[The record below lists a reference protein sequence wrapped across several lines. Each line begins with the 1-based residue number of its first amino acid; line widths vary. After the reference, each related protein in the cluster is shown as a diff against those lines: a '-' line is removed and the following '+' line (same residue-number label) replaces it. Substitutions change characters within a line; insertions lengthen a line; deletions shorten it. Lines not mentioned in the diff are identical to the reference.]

1 MADSKIVISAD
12 VSGVERGVD
21 KAKKS
26 LHTLGGAGQRAGAQ
40 AAAGIDKVAAGADG
54 AAKAA
59 DAAAKRVERSS
70 RALENS
76 IKRDIALLTAGGKA
90 SREYYEA
97 LANQRG
103 VDQSRL
109 DPLLKQLDALNAKTK
124 RNTIS
129 QGQYNNA
136 LRQVPA
142 QLTDVVTQ
150 LAGGQNPL
158 LIALQQG
165 GQLRDSF
172 GGFGTM
178 FKGLASVI
186 TPARL
191 AMAGATGAVGA
202 LAYAMYKGGEE
213 SRAYQNALILAGES
227 AGISA
232 GRLQDAADAAGKTTG
247 SYGDAR
253 EAVLAFVKS
262 GAVGAENYR
271 QFAESVTLQ
280 SQATG
285 DSIGDLVEKYTEI
298 ANDPLK
304 AVVALSRTYQSMTA
318 DVYAQVKALQEQG
331 REQEA
336 VALVQKKYAA
346 ESAEMSKRVIENL
359 GFIEQG
365 WLNIKNA
372 ASGAWEAMK
381 SVGRKQTLQQ
391 QLADVEKRLS
401 AGGAVLGGSG
411 LYGGLYQTYSPAEK
425 KRLEAERERI
435 KREIEIEDAVAWG
448 EKYLADAGRK
458 GVEAQDYFMRL
469 TTQNLSKEQRRVE
482 ELTEAR
488 KRLND
493 LRNSGASRESVAAAE
508 KEIKLLEKRHDAERL
523 SESKRGSGKGSSLSQ
538 NQQKLAALAKKYG
551 EDPAKWLALYQIE
564 SASGKDLL
572 NEKSGALG
580 HFQVMPQYLRDYGLT
595 RAGAYDLEKSFLA
608 VRKHHAAQSAKLR
621 RRLGRDLT
629 AGEYYLGHQQGW
641 GGAAALLSNPDKN
654 VIDALATI
662 MSRGRAQAAVSQN
675 GGNRHMTAR
684 QFADLWI
691 KKANDLQRQF
701 AEKGHGSLDSAS
713 AGGFGA
719 FEPSAFDKWAE
730 NFNQRIE
737 KAKIQAK
744 LQMENF
750 GKTITEQAN
759 LLSLP
764 EFKTWDEAR
773 QKEALEAAKAADAQ
787 TDLNKSV
794 AKYLEL
800 VSQFAKPSG
809 VVDFAAEL
817 ELANR
822 ALSEGLIDLEQYA
835 HWLERIKGQK
845 SIDPEIMKM
854 PEETPFQ
861 KWVADAQNSGKKMQ
875 DVWVSALG
883 GVTDNMTEFFTGR
896 RADWRSFLVDI
907 LKMIVRIQAAK
918 FAAGIITSATG
929 GAPAGWGTNANI
941 SNNLFA
947 DGGYTGHGGKYEPAG
962 IVHKGEVVF
971 SQRDVARHGGV
982 SAVER
987 LRLKGYAEGG
997 AVGFPAFR
1005 SPRGVAGGANIT
1017 VNITVQGGGEDTEG
1031 QVKRGVEAG
1040 MLQAL
1045 RAVSREEIANSWRP
1059 GNISY
1064 NMAKAV

>member
-26 LHTLGGAGQRAGAQ
+26 LHTLGGAGQKAGAQ
-40 AAAGIDKVAAGADG
+40 AAAGIDKVGAGADG

-59 DAAAKRVERSS
+59 ESAAKRVERSS

-103 VDQSRL
+103 VDKSRL
-109 DPLLKQLDALNAKTK
+109 DPLLKQLDTLNAKTQ
-124 RNTIS
+124 RNTLT
-129 QGQYNNA
+129 QRQYNNA
-136 LRQVPA
+136 LRLVPA

-213 SRAYQNALILAGES
+213 SRSYQNALILAGES

-232 GRLQDAADAAGKTTG
+232 GRLQDAAEAAGKSTG
-247 SYGDAR
+247 SYGEAR

-262 GAVGAENYR
+262 GSVGAENYR
-271 QFAESVTLQ
+271 QFAEAVTLQ

-285 DSIGDLVEKYTEI
+285 ESIDDLVKKYTEI

-318 DVYAQVKALQEQG
+318 DVYAQVQALQEQG

-336 VALVQKKYAA
+336 VALVQQKYAD
-346 ESAEMSKRVIENL
+346 ESAAMSRRVLENL

-381 SVGRKQTLQQ
+381 SVGRKSTLEQQ
-391 QLADVEKRLS
+391 IADIERRLKLGGDIVYS
-401 AGGAVLGGSG
+401 GYAGGVIDPFTPE
-411 LYGGLYQTYSPAEK
+411 QRK
-425 KRLEAERERI
+425 KLEAERERL
-435 KREIEIEDAVAWG
+435 KKQQEIEDATAWG
-448 EKYLADAGRK
+448 EQYLADLGKK
-458 GVEAQDYFMRL
+458 GVAAQDYFTRL

-493 LRNSGASRESVAAAE
+493 LRNSGASRESVVAAE

-595 RAGAYDLEKSFLA
+595 KAGAYDLEKSFLA

-641 GGAAALLSNPDKN
+641 GGAAALLANPDKN

-947 DGGYTGHGGKYEPAG
+947 DGGAFDGGVQFFANGGAFTNKIVNRPTKFAHGGGLGVMGEAG
-962 IVHKGEVVF
+962 PEAIMPL
-971 SQRDVARHGGV
+971 ARASNGKLGVMAIGGGGV
-982 SAVER
+982 
-987 LRLKGYAEGG
+987 GG
-997 AVGFPAFR
+997 MQ
-1005 SPRGVAGGANIT
+1005 
-1017 VNITVQGGGEDTEG
+1017 VNITINQGGGVEADTAGDTEMARRLAAALPAMVENWY
-1031 QVKRGVEAG
+1031 VKNVA
-1040 MLQAL
+1040 
-1045 RAVSREEIANSWRP
+1045 RP
-1059 GNISY
+1059 GGTY
-1064 NMAKAV
+1064 HKG

>member
-26 LHTLGGAGQRAGAQ
+26 LHTLGGAGQKAGAQ
-40 AAAGIDKVAAGADG
+40 AAAGIDKVGAGADG

-59 DAAAKRVERSS
+59 ESAAKRVERSS

-103 VDQSRL
+103 VDKSRL
-109 DPLLKQLDALNAKTK
+109 DPLLKQLDTLNAKTQ
-124 RNTIS
+124 RNTLT
-129 QGQYNNA
+129 QRQYNNA

-142 QLTDVVTQ
+142 QFTDVVTQ

-213 SRAYQNALILAGES
+213 SRSYQNALILAGES

-232 GRLQDAADAAGKTTG
+232 GRLQDAAEAAGKSTG
-247 SYGDAR
+247 SYGEAR

-262 GAVGAENYR
+262 GSVGAENYR
-271 QFAESVTLQ
+271 QFAEAVTLQ

-285 DSIGDLVEKYTEI
+285 ESIDDLVKKYTEI

-336 VALVQKKYAA
+336 VALVQQKYAD
-346 ESAEMSKRVIENL
+346 ESAAMSKRVIENL

-372 ASGAWEAMK
+372 ASGAWEVMK
-381 SVGRKQTLQQ
+381 SVGRQSTLQQ
-391 QLADVEKRLS
+391 QIADVERQLKQGGEIVYS
-401 AGGAVLGGSG
+401 GYAGGVIEDFTPE
-411 LYGGLYQTYSPAEK
+411 QR
-425 KRLEAERERI
+425 KRLESKLERL
-435 KREIEIEDAVAWG
+435 KADQLIEDAIA
-448 EKYLADAGRK
+448 AGKGAESRLRK
-458 GVEAQDYFMRL
+458 SGVEAQDYFARL
-469 TTQNLSKEQRRVE
+469 TTQNLSKEQKRVE
-482 ELTEAR
+482 ELSEAR
-488 KRLND
+488 RRLND
-493 LRNSGASRESVAAAE
+493 LRSGGASRESVAAAE

-595 RAGAYDLEKSFLA
+595 KAGAYDLEKSFLA

-641 GGAAALLSNPDKN
+641 GGAAALLANPDKN

-730 NFNQRIE
+730 NFSQRIE

-800 VSQFAKPSG
+800 VSQFTKPSG

-817 ELANR
+817 ELVNR

-987 LRLKGYAEGG
+987 LRLKGYADGG
-997 AVGFPAFR
+997 VVGFPGFR
-1005 SPRGVAGGANIT
+1005 PPVGAALGGIQ
-1017 VNITVQGGGEDTEG
+1017 VNITINQGGGVEADTAGDTEMARRLASALPAMVE
-1031 QVKRGVEAG
+1031 QWYVKNVA
-1040 MLQAL
+1040 
-1045 RAVSREEIANSWRP
+1045 RP
-1059 GNISY
+1059 GGAY
-1064 NMAKAV
+1064 HKG

>member
-26 LHTLGGAGQRAGAQ
+26 LHALGDAGQKAGAQ
-40 AAAGIDKVAAGADG
+40 AAAGIDKVGAGADG

-59 DAAAKRVERSS
+59 ESAAKRVERSS

-103 VDQSRL
+103 VDKSRL

-142 QLTDVVTQ
+142 QFTDVVTQ

-172 GGFGTM
+172 GGFGSL
-178 FKGLASVI
+178 FKGLSSFI
-186 TPARL
+186 TPARF
-191 AMAGATGAVGA
+191 AIAGVAGSVSA

-213 SRAYQNALILAGES
+213 SRAYQKALILAGES

-232 GRLQDAADAAGKTTG
+232 GRLQDAAEAAGKSTG
-247 SYGDAR
+247 SYAEAR

-262 GAVGAENYR
+262 GSVGAENYR
-271 QFAESVTLQ
+271 QFAEAVTLQ

-285 DSIGDLVEKYTEI
+285 ESIDDLVKKYTEI

-336 VALVQKKYAA
+336 VALVQKKYAD
-346 ESAEMSKRVIENL
+346 ESAAMSRRVLENL
-359 GFIEQG
+359 GLVEQG
-365 WLNIKNA
+365 WLNVKNA
-372 ASGAWEAMK
+372 AAGAWEAMK
-381 SVGRKQTLQQ
+381 SIGRKQTLQQ

-401 AGGAVLGGSG
+401 AGGAALGGSG

-435 KREIEIEDAVAWG
+435 KRQIEIEDAAAWG
-448 EKYLADAGRK
+448 EKYLSDAGRK
-458 GVEAQDYFMRL
+458 GVEAQDYFTRL
-469 TTQNLSKEQRRVE
+469 ATQNLSKEQRRVE

-493 LRNSGASRESVAAAE
+493 LRNSGASRESVVAAE
-508 KEIKLLEKRHDAERL
+508 KEIKLLEKRHDAARL
-523 SESKRGSGKGSSLSQ
+523 AESKRGGGKGSSLSQ

-595 RAGAYDLEKSFLA
+595 KAGAYDLEKSFLA

-691 KKANDLQRQF
+691 KKANDLQRRF
-701 AEKGHGSLDSAS
+701 AEKGHGSLDSSS

-730 NFNQRIE
+730 NLNQRIE

-750 GKTITEQAN
+750 GKTITEQVN

-809 VVDFAAEL
+809 VVDFAADL

-861 KWVADAQNSGKKMQ
+861 KWVNDAQNSGEKMRG
-875 DVWVSALG
+875 VWVDALDG
-883 GVTDNMTEFFTGR
+883 MTDKMTEFFTTG
-896 RADWRSFLVDI
+896 RADWRGFMVDI
-907 LKMIVRIQAAK
+907 LKMIVRIQIAK
-918 FAAGIITSATG
+918 FAAGLLSSAT
-929 GAPAGWGTNANI
+929 ATKVPAGWGTNADI
-941 SNNLFA
+941 TNNLLYE
-947 DGGYTGHGGKYEPAG
+947 GGYTGHGGKYEPAG

-1005 SPRGVAGGANIT
+1005 PPVAAAVGGMQ
-1017 VNITVQGGGEDTEG
+1017 VNITINQGGGVEADTAGDTEMARRLAAALPAMVENWY
-1031 QVKRGVEAG
+1031 VKNVA
-1040 MLQAL
+1040 
-1045 RAVSREEIANSWRP
+1045 RP
-1059 GNISY
+1059 GGTY
-1064 NMAKAV
+1064 HKG